1 MSTGNDQGLGGAG
14 VVTRIPPSPTG
25 RLHIGTA
32 RTALFNYLYA
42 RHEGGRVVF
51 RSEDTDRARSKK
63 EFEDEIIEGLEWLGL
78 SWDGEI
84 TRQSART
91 ERYKELLHKAIAD
104 GHAYL
109 SKEPAKDDPGREV
122 EVVRLKNPG
131 REVVFEDLV
140 RGPINTHT
148 GELGD
153 FVIARSIDDPLYHF
167 AVVVDDLDAG
177 VTHVIRGEDHI
188 SNTARQIL
196 IQEALGAPR
205 PQYAHLPLILDEKR
219 AKLSKRN
226 GATSLMDYRAE
237 GFLPEAMVN
246 YLALLGWNPGGERED
261 FSLSEL
267 VEEFSL
273 AGIQKSGAAWDRAK
287 LLSVNQRW
295 MRKLNEEQFLAR
307 LAERPSPE
315 KSGEAATAFE
325 HFAGSSAAKQAAVII
340 LLKERAQTLSGAR
353 AMLEGELKCLF
364 EKPALEKAQLLA
376 KEAVTGST
384 SGYLMQA
391 KEALEN
397 LPADSTADAIK
408 AALMPLA
415 DANPKEKGGRGAVL
429 WPLRYA
435 LSGQEKSPDPFTLV
449 SILGKEE
456 SLSRIT
462 TALSLSRP

>member
-1 MSTGNDQGLGGAG
+1 MSK

-32 RTALFNYLYA
+32 RTALFNYLFA
-42 RHEGGRVVF
+42 SHEGGRVIF

-63 EFEDEIIEGLEWLGL
+63 EHEDEIVEGLEWLGL
-78 SWDGEI
+78 SWDGAI
-84 TRQSART
+84 TRQSERT
-91 ERYKELLHKAIAD
+91 ERYRELLRRVIES
-104 GHAYL
+104 GHAYV
-109 SKEPAKDDPGREV
+109 SKEPAKDDPSREV
-122 EVVRLKNPG
+122 AVVRLKNPG

-153 FVIARSIDDPLYHF
+153 FVIARSIEDPLYHF
-167 AVVVDDLDAG
+167 AVVVDDMDAG
-177 VTHVIRGEDHI
+177 ITHVIRGEDHI

-219 AKLSKRN
+219 AKLSKRS

-246 YLALLGWNPGGERED
+246 YLALLGWNPGTPQED
-261 FSLSEL
+261 FSLAEL
-267 VEEFSL
+267 VEAFSL
-273 AGIQKSGAAWDRAK
+273 DGIQKASAAWDRAK

-295 MRKLNEEQFLAR
+295 MRKLSNEEFLTR
-307 LAERPSPE
+307 LVAEQGRPEGADEGAPGGDSPAE
-315 KSGEAATAFE
+315 LAAFE
-325 HFAGSSAAKQAAVII
+325 HSAANLAAKLAIVA
-340 LLKERAQTLSGAR
+340 LLKERAQTFGEAR
-353 AMLEGELKCLF
+353 QMLTGELKCLF
-364 EKPALEKAQLLA
+364 EKPALEKAQLTA
-376 KEAVTGST
+376 KEAVAGST
-384 SGYLMQA
+384 ASYLAEA
-391 KEALEN
+391 KEAVGN
-397 LPADSTADAIK
+397 LPADASADAVK

-415 DANPKEKGGRGAVL
+415 DANPKENGGRGAVL

-435 LSGQEKSPDPFTLV
+435 LSGQEKSPDPFTLI

-456 SLSRIT
+456 SLARINAAI
-462 TALSLSRP
+462 ALLN